1 MMRRALFFGLTLVL
15 VLAFVFLSVR
25 GCRQGEEPASSST
38 ETVEKSESSATRV
51 LQPQDLE
58 ITLSKMALE
67 KHEDGAKPSLAARH
81 EIEIFNHGNI
91 PYRNIRLTFVYLS
104 RAGKVLETRNHSIDQ
119 SILPGA
125 VLKLAD
131 LRMDGL
137 FESTTEA
144 RISIP
149 YADVGIVPEAATPH
163 N

>member
-15 VLAFVFLSVR
+15 ILAFVFLSVR
-25 GCRQGEEPASSST
+25 GCRQGKEPANPST
-38 ETVEKSESSATRV
+38 ETVEKSEASATRV

-58 ITLSKMALE
+58 ITLSKMTLE

-81 EIEIFNHGNI
+81 KIEIVNHGNI
-91 PYRNIRLTFVYLS
+91 PYRNIRLTFVYRS
-104 RAGKVLETRNHSIDQ
+104 RAGKVLETRNHSMDQ

-137 FESTTEA
+137 IESTAEA
-144 RISIP
+144 HISIT
-149 YADVGIVPEAATPH
+149 YADVGIAPEAVTPH